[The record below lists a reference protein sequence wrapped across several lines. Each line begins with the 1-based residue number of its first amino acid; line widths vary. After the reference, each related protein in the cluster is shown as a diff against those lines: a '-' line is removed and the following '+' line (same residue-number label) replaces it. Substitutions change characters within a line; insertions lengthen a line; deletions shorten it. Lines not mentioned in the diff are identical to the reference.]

1 MENRIAGYIVDIP
14 TRRIF
19 PGLIH
24 FHEGHIDT
32 IEEVKDHVPKR
43 YILPGFVDAHVH
55 VESSMLV
62 PSEFARF
69 AVRHGTVASVS
80 DPHEIANVLGMKGVQ
95 FMIDNGN
102 EVPFKFYFGAPSCV
116 PATKYETAGAEISVD
131 DIIELMSRDDIKYLS
146 EMMNWPGVL
155 QRDESVM
162 AKIEAAQFAGKPVDG
177 HAPGLRGEQVRKY
190 AQAGIS
196 TDHESFSMEEAQ
208 DKLAAGMK
216 IIIREG
222 SAAKNFEALIPLMND
237 HSDELMFCSDDKH
250 PDELV
255 NGHIQDLVRRALRKG
270 YDLFDVL
277 KAACI
282 NPVMHYGLNVGSLQT
297 GDPADFIIVDSL
309 ADLNILGTYIDGE
322 EVFNGYDVLFSRP
335 EVSIINQFSCDP
347 ITTEDIDIM
356 DQSDEFSVIEAMD
369 GQLVTG
375 SFREK
380 ILRNEE
386 GKMISDPNRDILK
399 IVVVNRYK
407 KASPSVGF
415 IRGFGLRSG
424 AISSTVAHDSHNI
437 IAVGVEDQA
446 IVQSVNR
453 LIEEKGGIC
462 VVDHLGHEECLPL
475 PVAGL
480 MSVGR
485 GEDVAEQYKMLGQK
499 AKSLGSL
506 LSSPFMTL
514 SFMALLVIPQL
525 KISDRGLFDGEK
537 FEFV

>member
-62 PSEFARF
+62 PSEFARL

-162 AKIEAAQFAGKPVDG
+162 AKIEAAQSAGKPVDG

-485 GEDVAEQYKMLGQK
+485 GEDVAERYKMLDQK